1 MTTNGG
7 FGGVRQAGGPVPD
20 ALRVLSFDRQRG
32 QKMSVTVY
40 SKPACVQCTATTR
53 ALDAKG
59 ISYEVI
65 DLTQDDDAMSHV
77 AGLGYRQAPVVMAG
91 EEHWS
96 GFRPDKIARLA

>member
-1 MTTNGG
+1 
-7 FGGVRQAGGPVPD
+7 
-20 ALRVLSFDRQRG
+20 
-32 QKMSVTVY
+32 MSVTVY

-65 DLTQDDDAMSHV
+65 DLTRDDAAMSHV
-77 AGLGYRQAPVVMAG
+77 TGLGYRQAPVVMAG
-91 EEHWS
+91 EDHWS